1 MVHDKS
7 NSVDLYVFVMQAEAE
22 VWAEMEPL
30 NACLRSSDVAQ
41 SFVFAR
47 EEGCT
52 GSKSQRA
59 KVAKSVWNSLF
70 CLHPAKTHTRS
81 LALAIAHVL
90 SHTHSLSLNH
100 LFFHP
105 PRKFSLFN
113 ASEAN
118 RAFCLSSIVGRK
130 TSSQS
135 SRKLFRLLDWFDL
148 ENLELVFLS
157 FFQVSNCVP
166 WLKEHQKLLKP
177 IELQSKGA
185 VL

>member
-7 NSVDLYVFVMQAEAE
+7 NSIDLYVFVMQAEADSLS
-22 VWAEMEPL
+22 WNGAIKLM
-30 NACLRSSDVAQ
+30 
-41 SFVFAR
+41 FVFL
-47 EEGCT
+47 GCSAKFCIRSWGRLHWKQKST
-52 GSKSQRA
+52 SQSSKECVKLA
-59 KVAKSVWNSLF
+59 LLF
-70 CLHPAKTHTRS
+70 TPCQNTHTLSRTRYRTRT
-81 LALAIAHVL
+81 LAHAL
-90 SHTHSLSLNH
+90 SLSLNH

-113 ASEAN
+113 ATEAN

-157 FFQVSNCVP
+157 FFHVLNCVP
-166 WLKEHQKLLKP
+166 WLKEHQK
-177 IELQSKGA
+177 
-185 VL
+185 